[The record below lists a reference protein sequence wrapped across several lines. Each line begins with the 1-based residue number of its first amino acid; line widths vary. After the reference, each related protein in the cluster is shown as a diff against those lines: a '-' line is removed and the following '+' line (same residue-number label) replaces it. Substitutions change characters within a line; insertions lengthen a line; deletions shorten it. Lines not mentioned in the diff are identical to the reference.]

1 MKKITII
8 ITIILVNLLVLSSQS
23 RIYAAASGL
32 EENFNYTG
40 TDISIGSTSNYNVYG
55 HTSVDGHNLSI
66 TEDGFLLMHATAG
79 SNSTTAQ
86 KVQIRDNGG
95 AANLLDQPNSNLLIE
110 TSFKFDETY
119 RKAIQ
124 LYFQSN
130 QISTAARTV
139 TLLNFTNYAAYYN
152 LGNGDVY
159 LPTSGQDGYF
169 AFAAGE
175 TYDLKVVIL
184 DNVDVQDQIY
194 LYINDTLIYGVDLPS
209 GYEFN
214 GQLCEMSFSYVKSN
228 STVDTKWY
236 IDYVKTSTFSRF
248 MTSINNQLIENNS
261 QVNFNVNTSFQL
273 DVNKVEEEIDLST
286 ITYSSSDED
295 VASVDENGYVTIGS
309 DIGNC
314 VITISDGATTIAFK
328 LASEKKILTITSDIT
343 EIEIEL
349 SNKINSYILEHD
361 PIDATSDIL
370 VEVDDESICNVQ
382 VLNDVLYIVGYQV
395 GTCKVTVSSADNS
408 EVTLEFNVSII
419 DSVTDLNVGT
429 GSTIGVGET
438 VLIEASATPSNFT
451 ENITYIS
458 KNKTVATV
466 DNTGTITG
474 VGVGSTTIVVKLG
487 SIEKEYSVTVVE
499 VNTDVSVSELTVSE
513 KNVSLKVTD
522 DYKIVLSI
530 HPTNYTSVVS
540 YESSDESIITVNE
553 FGHVTAVAK
562 GSASVLISVD
572 GQTVAVDFAITE
584 PSNNT
589 TIYVIIG
596 VSVAVLITLS
606 AVVYIKKRGKS

>member
-1 MKKITII
+1 MKKITIL
-8 ITIILVNLLVLSSQS
+8 TIILVNILVFVSHAKL
-23 RIYAAASGL
+23 YAAASGL
-32 EENFNYTG
+32 EENFNYTA

-66 TEDGFLLMHATAG
+66 TEDGYLLMHATAG
-79 SNSTTAQ
+79 SNSSTAQ

-119 RKAIQ
+119 RKTIQ

-130 QISTAARTV
+130 QISTSARTL

-159 LPTSGQDGYF
+159 LPTSAQEGYF

-175 TYDLKVVIL
+175 TYDLKVVVL
-184 DNVDVQDQIY
+184 DNIDDQDQIY
-194 LYINDTLIYGVDLPS
+194 LYINDTLIYGVDLPTD
-209 GYEFN
+209 YEFN
-214 GQLCEMSFSYVKSN
+214 GQLCELSFSYVKSN
-228 STVDTKWY
+228 STIDTKWY

-248 MTSINNQLIENNS
+248 TTSINDQLIENNAA
-261 QVNFNVNTSFQL
+261 VNYNVNTAFQL
-273 DVNKVEEEIDLST
+273 NINKVLEEIDLSA

-295 VASVDENGYVTIGS
+295 VASVDENGYVTIGN

-314 VITISDGATTIAFK
+314 VITITDGATTISIK
-328 LASEKKILTITSDIT
+328 LISEKKILTITSDIT
-343 EIEIEL
+343 DIEIEL
-349 SNKINSYILEHD
+349 SNKINSYMLAHD

-395 GTCKVTVSSADNS
+395 GACKVTVYSSDNS
-408 EVTLEFNVSII
+408 EVTLDFNVSII

-429 GSTIGVGET
+429 GSTIAIGET
-438 VLIEASATPSNFT
+438 VSIDASATPSNFN
-451 ENITYIS
+451 ENITYTS

-466 DNTGTITG
+466 DSTGNVMG
-474 VGVGSTTIVVKLG
+474 VGIGSTTIVVKLG
-487 SIEKEYSVTVVE
+487 LIEKEYSVTVVE
-499 VNTDVSVSELTVSE
+499 VNSDVLVNELTVSKE
-513 KNVSLKVTD
+513 NVSLNVLE
-522 DYKIVLSI
+522 DYKIILSI
-530 HPTNYTSVVS
+530 HPTNYTSVVT

-572 GQTVAVDFAITE
+572 GQTVTVNFDISQ
-584 PSNNT
+584 PSNNI
-589 TIYVIIG
+589 TIYIMLG
-596 VSVAVLITLS
+596 VSITVLIALS
-606 AVVYIKKRGKS
+606 TVVYIKKRGKS